1 MNKETMRMKL
11 TYWSGIIKEAR
22 ASGMKITKWCEMN
35 QITERQYYY
44 WHKKVMHD
52 TYIMALE
59 SGMVPTTDVNQSQQE
74 LPAVPEFAELT
85 VSGADIKTKPKEC
98 PGINIRCGE
107 FTINVDEAFSERELL
122 RVLKVMSYVK

>member
-11 TYWSGIIKEAR
+11 TYWSGIIKEAK

-35 QITERQYYY
+35 QITKRQYYY
-44 WHKKVMHD
+44 WHKKVMHE
-52 TYIMALE
+52 TYTMVFE
-59 SGMVPTTDVNQSQQE
+59 SGMVPTTDINQSQQE
-74 LPAVPEFAELT
+74 LPVVHEFAELT
-85 VSGADIKTKPKEC
+85 VPGADIKSKQKDT